1 VTLLFVHGAGG
12 SPLTWHLQSAHF
24 KESIAIELPGHPT
37 GSGYDSIEEYADHLE
52 RYIQDKPITEPIIIG
67 HSMGGA
73 IAIEYALCHP
83 DLAGLCL
90 VGTGARLRVR
100 PEFLSLI
107 LDNYEEAC
115 KQIAAWS
122 VSPSC
127 DPIIIRR
134 IVEEMLRIDSRVT
147 HGDFLACDKFDRM
160 NDVERIRC
168 RTLIVC
174 GTDDRMTPPKYSQ
187 YLHRKIRNSKMTLI
201 QDAGHAVI
209 LEKSRA
215 FNEALESFLD

>member
-1 VTLLFVHGAGG
+1 V
-12 SPLTWHLQSAHF
+12 
-24 KESIAIELPGHPT
+24 IELPGHPT
-37 GSGYDSIEEYADHLE
+37 GSGYDSIREYVDYLE
-52 RYIQDKPITEPIIIG
+52 RYIQDKHIIEPVIIG

-107 LDNYEEAC
+107 LGNYGEAC
-115 KQIAAWS
+115 KQMAAWS

-134 IVEEMLRIDSRVT
+134 IVEEMLRIDSSVT

-174 GTDDRMTPPKYSQ
+174 GTDDRMTPPKYSE

-201 QDAGHAVI
+201 QDAGHAVM

-215 FNEALESFLD
+215 FNEALESFFD